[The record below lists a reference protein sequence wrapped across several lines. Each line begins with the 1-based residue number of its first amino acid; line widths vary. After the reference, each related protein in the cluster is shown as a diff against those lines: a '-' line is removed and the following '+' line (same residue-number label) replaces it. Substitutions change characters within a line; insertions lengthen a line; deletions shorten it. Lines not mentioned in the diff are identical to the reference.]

1 MTPTGSPFGPDT
13 TADELLEGRDLGG
26 TTALVTGAS
35 GGLGL
40 ETVRALANHGASVI
54 AAARDVSKAQTA
66 LAAAGITAAH
76 HVKVE
81 ELDLAS
87 LASVRACADR
97 VTAGND
103 HIDLLFANAGVMA
116 CPEGRTADG
125 FEVQFGTNH
134 LGHFVFVN
142 RLVPLLVA
150 GAPSR
155 VISLASAGH
164 RFGAVDFDDPNFET
178 RPYDALAAYS
188 ASKEANVLFAVE
200 LDRRLRTRGVRAV
213 AVHPGTI
220 FTDLPRHLSQQ
231 SQEVMAARPTKSV
244 AAGAATSVWAAVV
257 ADADAV
263 GGRYAEDCGLA
274 PVTDAP
280 IDPMNEKVTGV
291 RPQALDPAR
300 AGHLWALSE
309 ELVGER
315 FEP

>member
-150 GAPSR
+150 GAP
-155 VISLASAGH
+155 
-164 RFGAVDFDDPNFET
+164 
-178 RPYDALAAYS
+178 
-188 ASKEANVLFAVE
+188 
-200 LDRRLRTRGVRAV
+200 
-213 AVHPGTI
+213 
-220 FTDLPRHLSQQ
+220 
-231 SQEVMAARPTKSV
+231 
-244 AAGAATSVWAAVV
+244 
-257 ADADAV
+257 V
-263 GGRYAEDCGLA
+263 G
-274 PVTDAP
+274 
-280 IDPMNEKVTGV
+280 
-291 RPQALDPAR
+291 
-300 AGHLWALSE
+300 
-309 ELVGER
+309 
-315 FEP
+315 